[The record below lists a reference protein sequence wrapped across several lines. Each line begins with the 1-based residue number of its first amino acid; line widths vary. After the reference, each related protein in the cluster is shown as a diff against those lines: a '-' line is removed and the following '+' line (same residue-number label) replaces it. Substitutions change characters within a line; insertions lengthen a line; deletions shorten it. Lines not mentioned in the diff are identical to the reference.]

1 MNRGMEMEKPV
12 NDIVLR
18 VEHLKKYYPVSG
30 GFLSRGNKF
39 VKAVDDVSFQIRRGE
54 TFGLVGESGCG
65 KSTLGKALIR
75 LHEPTAGEVW
85 LNGVNIAELSS
96 RDFAPYRKQI
106 QIVFQDPSAS
116 LNPRHT
122 IEAILAEPFIV
133 HGLYKNDRAQMKKEV
148 ERLMEL
154 VGLDSYMLNKY
165 PHELSGGQKQRVGI
179 ARTLA
184 LKPDLIVQDE
194 PVSALDVSIQAQ
206 IINLMVDLQKELGL
220 SYLFISHNLNVVYQI
235 SDNVGVMYLGRM
247 MEITPYQGL
256 YKNPAHPYTKA
267 LLSAIPQPECQ
278 GESHRIILEG
288 DIPSPVN
295 PPAGCRFHTRCRECM
310 ECCRREEPQ
319 LKEIAP
325 GHFVACHLYD

>member
-75 LHEPTAGEVW
+75 LHEPTSGEVW
-85 LNGVNIAELSS
+85 LNGVNIAALSN
-96 RDFAPYRKQI
+96 RDFAPYRRQI

-154 VGLDSYMLNKY
+154 VGLDTYMLNKY

>member
-75 LHEPTAGEVW
+75 LHEPTSGEVW
-85 LNGVNIAELSS
+85 LNGVNIAALSN
-96 RDFAPYRKQI
+96 RDFAPYRRQI

-133 HGLYKNDRAQMKKEV
+133 HGIYKNDRAQMKKEV

-154 VGLDSYMLNKY
+154 VGLDTYMLNKY

>member
-75 LHEPTAGEVW
+75 LHEPTSGEVW
-85 LNGVNIAELSS
+85 LNGVNIAALSN
-96 RDFAPYRKQI
+96 RDFAPYRRQI

>member
-75 LHEPTAGEVW
+75 LHEPTSGEVW
-85 LNGVNIAELSS
+85 LNGVNIAALSN
-96 RDFAPYRKQI
+96 RDFAPYRRQI

-310 ECCRREEPQ
+310 ECCRRKEPQ